1 VRARP
6 RRLTVWDVNGADR
19 ATRPD
24 AVLVRAVAG
33 GERDALAV
41 LYAGH
46 APWLVVRLT
55 RRCNDADLVD
65 EAVQDTFVAVWRS
78 AGRWDGRGEVAA
90 WIRGIGIRRLIDQ
103 LRSGPRATVELA
115 DRHPTPTASDL
126 DTSRATVAATG
137 GAHPAE
143 KVGQESGT
151 APRWARVR
159 G

>member
-1 VRARP
+1 
-6 RRLTVWDVNGADR
+6 VWDVNGADR

-90 WIRGIGIRRLIDQ
+90 WIWGIGIRRLIDQ
-103 LRSGPRATVELA
+103 LRSRRRATVELVDDA
-115 DRHPTPTASDL
+115 TRNV
-126 DTSRATVAATG
+126 RAE
-137 GAHPAE
+137 PSAE
-143 KVGQESGT
+143 K
-151 APRWARVR
+151 RVL
-159 G
+159 GGVA

>member
-1 VRARP
+1 
-6 RRLTVWDVNGADR
+6 VWDVNGADR

-90 WIRGIGIRRLIDQ
+90 WIWGIGIRRLIDQ
-103 LRSGPRATVELA
+103 LRSRARATVELV
-115 DRHPTPTASDL
+115 DH
-126 DTSRATVAATG
+126 ATRNV
-137 GAHPAE
+137 GAEPSAE
-143 KVGQESGT
+143 K
-151 APRWARVR
+151 RVLA
-159 G
+159 GVA